1 MHYTI
6 YGIKNCNTMKKA
18 FSWLEAHKI
27 AFSFHDYKKE
37 GISSEKLKTWSQ
49 QVGWEALINF
59 KGTTWRQLSDDEK
72 KRIHDAESAISL
84 MQQKTS
90 IIKRPLIEKGKE
102 IILLGFDENQYKKA
116 IQ

>member
-27 AFSFHDYKKE
+27 AFLFHDYKKE
-37 GISSEKLKTWSQ
+37 GISTEKLKTWSQ

-72 KRIHDAESAISL
+72 KKNPRCGISHLIDAAENKHHK
-84 MQQKTS
+84 KTPNR
-90 IIKRPLIEKGKE
+90 KRQGDHPFGL
-102 IILLGFDENQYKKA
+102 
-116 IQ
+116 